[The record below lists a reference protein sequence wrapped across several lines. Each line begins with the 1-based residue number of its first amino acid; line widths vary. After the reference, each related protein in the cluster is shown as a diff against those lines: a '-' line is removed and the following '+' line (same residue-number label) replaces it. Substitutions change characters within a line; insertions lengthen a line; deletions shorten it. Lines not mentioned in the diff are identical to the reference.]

1 MHLFLLLDIESFL
14 KRCATKKCQS
24 MEITAT
30 CVEYTDSVLVQGDM
44 SEVSD
49 DALMLYLTNKK
60 RSRGGEVKSSTWDD
74 RRKSVVVAFEDCH
87 GMCIIILVSGQKNR
101 FSWPTHYQTMNESFT
116 LMLCSDHKLPF

>member
-1 MHLFLLLDIESFL
+1 
-14 KRCATKKCQS
+14 
-24 MEITAT
+24 MEITGT

-60 RSRGGEVKSSTWDD
+60 RSRGGEVKSFTWVD

-87 GMCIIILVSGQKNR
+87 GMCIIILVSGL
-101 FSWPTHYQTMNESFT
+101 QTPEKQVQLANISSQHT
-116 LMLCSDHKLPF
+116 IRQ